1 MTKVESKNA
10 RLSIRVDKSTKE
22 EAQKIYAELGLDLST
37 AINIFLTQT
46 VRTKSLP
53 LDRLSL
59 IPDDVKQAR
68 EDALHNHN
76 LTSFNSVKELED
88 YINED

>member
-1 MTKVESKNA
+1 MSKIESKNA
-10 RLSIRVDKSTKE
+10 RISIRVDKQTKE
-22 EAQKIYAELGLDLST
+22 EAQKIYTELGLDLST

-46 VRTKSLP
+46 VRTQSLP
-53 LDRLSL
+53 LNKLSL
-59 IPDDVKQAR
+59 IPDDVNQAR
-68 EDALHNHN
+68 TDTLHNRN